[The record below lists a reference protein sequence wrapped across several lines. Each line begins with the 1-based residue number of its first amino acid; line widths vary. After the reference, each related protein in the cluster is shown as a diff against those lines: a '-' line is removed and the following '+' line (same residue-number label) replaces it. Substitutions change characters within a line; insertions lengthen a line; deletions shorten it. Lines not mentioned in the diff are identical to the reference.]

1 MNTDIKNRH
10 SHVNVG
16 GLVLCKKKQKVRKT
30 DYVFKWRREDLVYTS
45 DPIQKLLRWVKE
57 HVLFIEQWNTV
68 DQEEWDALCEE
79 QDEWDDEWDE
89 PEQTAVR

>member
-10 SHVNVG
+10 YHVNVG

-57 HVLFIEQWNTV
+57 HLLFIEQWNTV

-89 PEQTAVR
+89 PEQTDE